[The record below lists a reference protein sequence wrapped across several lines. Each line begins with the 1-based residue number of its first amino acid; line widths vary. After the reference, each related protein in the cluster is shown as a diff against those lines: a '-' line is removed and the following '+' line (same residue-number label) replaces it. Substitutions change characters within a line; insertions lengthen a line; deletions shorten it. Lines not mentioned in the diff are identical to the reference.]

1 MPDMTWRLMPVE
13 ATTKMWSAGN
23 RAHTGDVGG
32 GAYFDTTAIYN
43 AMLTASPDPA
53 EDERLAGKLVEIIDP
68 GLMRLVLT
76 ITTQPA
82 IGERY
87 KIAEAIAS
95 AVIRLFA
102 KGRP

>member
-53 EDERLAGKLVEIIDP
+53 EDERLVRLIADNMMDHWREVARYEGRPVEDVFAGYA
-68 GLMRLVLT
+68 R
-76 ITTQPA
+76 
-82 IGERY
+82 
-87 KIAEAIAS
+87 
-95 AVIRLFA
+95 AVIRLLG
-102 KGRP
+102 KG